1 MLSHPPFDLRPFP
14 PNVPASVRTATQVA
28 ARVRSSFAMTAI
40 ESLLAMEFSGPDS
53 FDDHVARAFIA
64 ERFGNEGLKQYLDL
78 VPEAATLMPDI
89 EAGAWKTSPL
99 STGLYLKNIIP
110 GGEEFIYGQHLR
122 LMSNAIVKALLGK
135 GKRFLAFAMPYRHGK
150 SILNSVVT
158 AIWFLANFPHLRVGL
173 TAHSDALSTRFA
185 RWVREAIRE
194 NSGRL
199 GFGLAE
205 DHQSMHEF
213 STTAGG
219 ELWQRSIA
227 GSIQG
232 LGTDVLLVDDPFGS
246 PKDAESIKSRDDAWN
261 WFFGA
266 LSRVENEGIV
276 ILCTTRWWGD
286 DLYGR
291 LQAGYADTDS
301 SQWEFI
307 SLPAIATEEGDAVGR
322 KKGEA
327 LWPGKRMLEEL
338 QILERTMPLADW
350 ARGYQQIILED
361 LGIGRCYPD
370 YDPVACLQPGEW
382 DYESAIH
389 VGIDF
394 NADPMSGEIFMV
406 SKVPLPG
413 WTNQFETVARGLDEV
428 IVETTEMS
436 VFAEAL
442 MGRLKEIAGGFRMHV
457 TMHYDQTSNR
467 KVVGLREGDTAVSI
481 LKREVARCKSS
492 LIAVSWRDIGSNPGV
507 FKRVDTVNSMLK
519 RRDLKVDPKQQELA
533 KDFKFVCWKLDKAN
547 RRVTIDKARDPARSH
562 ASDAAGYALVGTL
575 ASPYGEQPFSL
586 PWLR

>member
-1 MLSHPPFDLRPFP
+1 
-14 PNVPASVRTATQVA
+14 
-28 ARVRSSFAMTAI
+28 
-40 ESLLAMEFSGPDS
+40 
-53 FDDHVARAFIA
+53 
-64 ERFGNEGLKQYLDL
+64 
-78 VPEAATLMPDI
+78 
-89 EAGAWKTSPL
+89 
-99 STGLYLKNIIP
+99 
-110 GGEEFIYGQHLR
+110 
-122 LMSNAIVKALLGK
+122 
-135 GKRFLAFAMPYRHGK
+135 
-150 SILNSVVT
+150 
-158 AIWFLANFPHLRVGL
+158 
-173 TAHSDALSTRFA
+173 
-185 RWVREAIRE
+185 
-194 NSGRL
+194 
-199 GFGLAE
+199 
-205 DHQSMHEF
+205 MHEF

-301 SQWEFI
+301 TLWEFI
-307 SLPAIATEEGDAVGR
+307 SLPAIATEDGDAVGR

-370 YDPVACLQPGEW
+370 YDPGACLQPGEW
-382 DYESAIH
+382 DYESPIH

-442 MGRLKEIAGGFRMHV
+442 MGRLKEIAAGFRMRV
-457 TMHYDQTSNR
+457 TMHCDQTSNR

-492 LIAVSWRDIGSNPGV
+492 LIAVEWRDIGSNPGV
-507 FKRVDTVNSMLK
+507 FKRVDTVDSMLK
-519 RRDLKVDPKQQELA
+519 RRDLKIDPKQVELA

-547 RRVTIDKARDPARSH
+547 RRVTIDKARDRPVAMPLTQPVTHSLERSRRLLESNPSVFLGCVETEFHKEKRNVHREFRKEKLFGDSPTELRAR
-562 ASDAAGYALVGTL
+562 AARQIVLSVAVDSSNHPRATGTF
-575 ASPYGEQPFSL
+575 AGSVH
-586 PWLR
+586 